1 MTLKLP
7 TPFGAR
13 LTFPH
18 KSFELQQV
26 TDVERVPSTS
36 CLGIW
41 HGCIPK
47 TIGFPADFWASMF

>member
-13 LTFPH
+13 LTFPY
-18 KSFELQQV
+18 KSFELQHV

-36 CLGIW
+36 CLGI
-41 HGCIPK
+41 
-47 TIGFPADFWASMF
+47 